1 MRQQHISALT
11 AYKMKI
17 EMIRMVTTTPTT
29 TAMAISISGDKCSAK
44 EGTKKY
50 VKVSIFLIVSVVA
63 IWFSYSVRCLHAFRI
78 AMCIKLGTQK
88 IQIFQKKGT
97 FDCTFVII
105 GTLNIKSNFR
115 KLKKFAAEGLSIWIQ
130 VQCNEQPLWWLLGVV
145 QKHAKAKKN
154 TFLF

>member
-50 VKVSIFLIVSVVA
+50 VKVSIFLVVSVV
-63 IWFSYSVRCLHAFRI
+63 
-78 AMCIKLGTQK
+78 
-88 IQIFQKKGT
+88 
-97 FDCTFVII
+97 VI
-105 GTLNIKSNFR
+105 
-115 KLKKFAAEGLSIWIQ
+115 
-130 VQCNEQPLWWLLGVV
+130 
-145 QKHAKAKKN
+145 
-154 TFLF
+154 